1 MPELLTPIVVSA
13 CLGALIGLIRQWG
26 DQRERE
32 TTEFAGLRT
41 HALWAVLGC
50 VAGFTGGRE
59 EPYVLIVAMLG
70 VAAHLILPFPRAPG
84 TTRADR
90 A

>member
-41 HALWAVLGC
+41 HAL
-50 VAGFTGGRE
+50 
-59 EPYVLIVAMLG
+59 
-70 VAAHLILPFPRAPG
+70 
-84 TTRADR
+84 
-90 A
+90 